1 MGAAVVQRA
10 EIEVTVAN
18 ACGYHAAL
26 PRPNSQNPPDRRCK
40 STVHLIVGREA
51 VAEFDGFEAGGGF
64 EDAGDELL
72 VFGGFDAAGAV
83 NEDATGFED
92 AEAVFEELCLGLHLR
107 GDVIGLQTPAYI
119 DTAAHDAGVGAGYVE
134 QDAVE
139 AGLGEGGD
147 LWV

>member
-26 PRPNSQNPPDRRCK
+26 LRPNSQNPPDRRCK

-83 NEDATGFED
+83 NEDAAGFED
-92 AEAVFEELCLGLHLR
+92 AKAVFEELRLCLRLR
-107 GDVIGLQTPAYI
+107 GEVVGAEPPADI
-119 DTAAHDAGVGAGYVE
+119 DTAAHHAGV
-134 QDAVE
+134 
-139 AGLGEGGD
+139 
-147 LWV
+147 

>member
-26 PRPNSQNPPDRRCK
+26 FRPNSQNPPNRGGEG
-40 STVHLIVGREA
+40 TVHVIVGREA
-51 VAEFDGFEAGGGF
+51 VAEFDGFEAGRGF

-72 VFGGFDAAGAV
+72 VFRRFDAAGAV

-92 AEAVFEELCLGLHLR
+92 AEAVFEELRLCLHLG
-107 GDVIGLQTPAYI
+107 GDVIELQTPAHI
-119 DTAAHDAGVGAGYVE
+119 DAAAHDAGVGAGHVE

-147 LWV
+147 LRV